1 MEKKWVEEKIIERAN
16 KNVKKNSLKKEKKSV
31 WVDAKLYNLPQ
42 ARFDERSAW
51 KLDRGSK

>member
-31 WVDAKLYNLPQ
+31 
-42 ARFDERSAW
+42 
-51 KLDRGSK
+51 